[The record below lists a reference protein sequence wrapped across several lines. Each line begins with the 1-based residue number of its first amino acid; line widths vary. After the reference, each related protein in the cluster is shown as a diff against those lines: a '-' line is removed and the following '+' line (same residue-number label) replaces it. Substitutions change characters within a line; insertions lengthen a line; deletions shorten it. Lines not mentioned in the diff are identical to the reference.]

1 MNIYV
6 FYQSAQ
12 DGRWINVEKMAIFD
26 LMIYIDTHCHIS
38 DEAFSGEEEDYIRR
52 AKEAGV
58 SLMLQP
64 DIDSSEREAMF
75 SLVDRHPDALRP
87 MIGLYPGSVGKDW
100 RTEIDKML
108 RFLEGWEAR
117 GDRKV
122 VVVAVGEIGL
132 DYHEG
137 KDSAEE
143 QKEALEWQLDFAA
156 ERSLPVN
163 IHLRD
168 AMGDFLKIIRR
179 HKGLRGNMHAYS
191 GSLGSFQELQR
202 LGDWYIGVG
211 GVVTFKNAG
220 LAEVVRNVPLDRI
233 VLETDAPYLTPVPYR
248 GKRNESS
255 YIPLIAAKIAELKG
269 IPVEEVAET
278 TTNNA
283 KTLFGI

>member
-52 AKEAGV
+52 AKEAGI

-168 AMGDFLKIIRR
+168 AMGDFLEIIRR

-191 GSLGSFQELQR
+191 GSLESFQELQR

-255 YIPLIAAKIAELKG
+255 YIPMIATKIAELKG
-269 IPVEEVAET
+269 VSVEEVAET
-278 TTNNA
+278 TTHNA